1 LSEQS
6 GRHAAGQPD
15 DAPNEEA
22 FVRPPGV
29 AEGFAP
35 RAPEPDYPP
44 PPPTVSPEEQ
54 AVFGRPV
61 GAGAAPFAPQPGERL
76 SPQPTFVAPVPR
88 MLSDTFGP
96 TTGAIGGFDPA
107 PGTRI
112 RPTSRAAESPWW
124 KADARSDPWR
134 DPNSPFWLGR
144 GAVFAD
150 GQVAQ
155 LAPDE
160 DTEHTDDEPLQPAP
174 DDDEPAAPPGKYRV
188 GLRAVVFMA
197 LVGLVAGLV
206 GGGAGYWLTKHARD
220 SLHRSDVTL
229 GRSGKPAN
237 RPRGSVADIAKRVGP
252 AVVSIAVTTPRQYS
266 VGSGVVIHKAGYVL
280 TNNHVISDAAGGDGT
295 IVVTFANEATAKAQ
309 IVGRDPTS
317 DLAVLKV
324 PDDQLTVAALG
335 NSDQLAVG
343 DPVIAIGS
351 PLDLQGTVTEGIVS
365 ALERAVAIPSDS
377 GGDSVYID
385 AIQTDAAINHGNS
398 GGALVD
404 ASGAVVGINSAAA
417 FGTTDPSGQQSAVSG
432 IGFAIPMNYARGI
445 AQQLIR
451 SGKAVHA
458 TIGAQGRSATA
469 NDGLDQGAY
478 LEQVAPAGPAAKA
491 GLRNGDVI
499 VAADG
504 KTVLGYPQLVVIVLS
519 HKPGESINV
528 TYFRGAAKKT
538 AQVTLGTA

>member
-1 LSEQS
+1 
-6 GRHAAGQPD
+6 
-15 DAPNEEA
+15 
-22 FVRPPGV
+22 VRPPGV
-29 AEGFAP
+29 TDSFGARP
-35 RAPEPDYPP
+35 PESDYAP

-54 AVFGRPV
+54 AVFGRPE
-61 GAGAAPFAPQPGERL
+61 GAAEFAPLPGERL
-76 SPQPTFVAPVPR
+76 SPQPTSVPPVPR
-88 MLSDTFGP
+88 IMTDTFGP
-96 TTGAIGGFDPA
+96 AAGAIGGFDPA

-112 RPTSRAAESPWW
+112 RPTGRPAESPWW
-124 KADARSDPWR
+124 KTGAQHDPWR

-144 GAVFAD
+144 GAIFA
-150 GQVAQ
+150 GGRPAQVP
-155 LAPDE
+155 PDE
-160 DTEHTDDEPLQPAP
+160 DAEQDEDLDPV
-174 DDDEPAAPPGKYRV
+174 EPAADEEPPAATGKYRI

-197 LVGLVAGLV
+197 LVGMAAGLI

-220 SLHRSDVTL
+220 SLHHGNVKLAQT
-229 GRSGKPAN
+229 GKPAN
-237 RPRGSVADIAKRVGP
+237 RPPGSIADIAKRVGP
-252 AVVSIAVTTPRQYS
+252 AVVSIAVTTPRAYS
-266 VGSGVVIHKAGYVL
+266 VGSGVVIDKAGYVL
-280 TNNHVISDAAGGDGT
+280 TNNHVISDAANGDGT
-295 IVVTFANEATAKAQ
+295 IVVTFADEATAKAQ
-309 IVGRDPTS
+309 IAGRDPSS

-324 PDDQLTVAALG
+324 PNDQLTVASLG

-365 ALERAVAIPSDS
+365 ALRRAVAIPSDS

-432 IGFAIPMNYARGI
+432 IGFAIPINYARTI

-478 LEQVAPAGPAAKA
+478 LEQVVPSGPAAKA
-491 GLRNGDVI
+491 ALRNGDVI

-504 KTVLGYPQLVVIVLS
+504 RTILGYPQLVVIVQG
-519 HKPGESINV
+519 HKPGDSINV

-538 AQVTLGTA
+538 AQVTLGKA